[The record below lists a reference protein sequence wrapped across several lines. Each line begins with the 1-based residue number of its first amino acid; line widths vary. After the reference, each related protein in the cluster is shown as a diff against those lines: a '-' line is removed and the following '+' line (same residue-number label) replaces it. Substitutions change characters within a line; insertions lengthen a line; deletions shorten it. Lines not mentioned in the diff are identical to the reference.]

1 MAVSTVISVMMR
13 GTAIAFLLA
22 FSTAAF
28 AETVPLPRA
37 RPVIEEPKVAQ
48 IHELSPIPSDCQIRL
63 ADKADIERRPTIVG
77 PGFCGGHDMVR
88 ISAIRVGDGSKVA
101 ISPPADLRCPM
112 AQAVADFV
120 RETIVPSFA
129 PVRVTTVENFDAYSC
144 RGRNRI
150 LGAKISEHG
159 KGNAI
164 DIRAF
169 RLAGGASV
177 APTDPKASRDLRERL
192 KQEACARF
200 KTVLGPGSDGFHE
213 GHVHLDLAERRRGMS
228 MCQWEVR
235 DPPPPPTV
243 VAQVPL
249 PTPRPLQP

>member
-1 MAVSTVISVMMR
+1 VAVSAVISVMMR
-13 GTAIAFLLA
+13 GTAIVFLLA
-22 FSTAAF
+22 FGTAAF
-28 AETVPLPRA
+28 AENVPLPRA

-77 PGFCGGHDMVR
+77 PGVCGGHDMVR
-88 ISAIRVGDGSKVA
+88 ISAVRLGDGSKVA
-101 ISPPADLRCPM
+101 INPPADLRCPM
-112 AQAVADFV
+112 AQAITDFV
-120 RETIVPSFA
+120 RDTVVPSFA

-150 LGAKISEHG
+150 FGAKISEHG

-177 APTDPKASRDLRERL
+177 EPTDPKAPRDLRERL
-192 KQEACARF
+192 KREACARF

-213 GHVHLDLAERRRGMS
+213 GHVHLDLAKRRRGMS

-235 DPPPPPTV
+235 DPPPPTV

-249 PTPRPLQP
+249 PPPRPLQP

>member
-1 MAVSTVISVMMR
+1 MMR
-13 GTAIAFLLA
+13 GTAIVLLLG

-28 AETVPLPRA
+28 AEDVPLPRP

-48 IHELSPIPSDCQIRL
+48 VHELSPIPSDCQIRL
-63 ADKADIERRPTIVG
+63 ADKADVERRPTIVG
-77 PGFCGGHDMVR
+77 PGSCGGHDMVR
-88 ISAIRVGDGSKVA
+88 IKAVRVGDGSKVA
-101 ISPPADLRCPM
+101 INPPAELRCPM

-120 RETIVPSFA
+120 RETIVPGFA
-129 PVRVTTVENFDAYSC
+129 PVRVTAVENFDAYSC

-150 LGAKISEHG
+150 IGAKVSEHG

-177 APTDPKASRDLRERL
+177 EPTDPKASRDLRERL
-192 KQEACARF
+192 KREACARF

-213 GHVHLDLAERRRGMS
+213 SHVHLDLAERRRGMS
-228 MCQWEVR
+228 MCQWDVR
-235 DPPPPPTV
+235 EPPPQPTV
-243 VAQVPL
+243 VAEVPL
-249 PTPRPLQP
+249 PPRRPLQP

>member
-1 MAVSTVISVMMR
+1 MMR
-13 GTAIAFLLA
+13 GTAVIFLLA
-22 FSTAAF
+22 FSTAAL
-28 AETVPLPRA
+28 AENVPLPRA
-37 RPVIEEPKVAQ
+37 RPVPDEPKVAQ
-48 IHELSPIPSDCQIRL
+48 VHELSPIPSDCQIRL
-63 ADKADIERRPTIVG
+63 ADKAEIERRPTIVG
-77 PGFCGGHDMVR
+77 PGLCGGHDMVR
-88 ISAIRVGDGSKVA
+88 INAVRVADGSKVA
-101 ISPPADLRCPM
+101 INPPADLRCPM
-112 AQAVADFV
+112 AHAVADFV
-120 RETIVPSFA
+120 RETVVPSFA
-129 PVRVTTVENFDAYSC
+129 PVRVTTVENYDAYSC

-150 LGAKISEHG
+150 FGAKVSEHG

-177 APTDPKASRDLRERL
+177 EPTDPKASRALRERL
-192 KQEACARF
+192 KQDACARF

-213 GHVHLDLAERRRGMS
+213 GHVHFDLAERRRGMS

-249 PTPRPLQP
+249 PPRRPLQP

>member
-1 MAVSTVISVMMR
+1 MMR
-13 GTAIAFLLA
+13 GTAIVFLLA
-22 FSTAAF
+22 FSTAAL
-28 AETVPLPRA
+28 AENVPLPRA
-37 RPVIEEPKVAQ
+37 RPVAEEPKVAQ
-48 IHELSPIPSDCQIRL
+48 VHVLSPLPSDCQIRL
-63 ADKADIERRPTIVG
+63 ADKAEIERRPTIVG
-77 PGFCGGHDMVR
+77 PGVCGGHDMVR
-88 ISAIRVGDGSKVA
+88 ISAVRTADGSKVA
-101 ISPPADLRCPM
+101 INPPADLRCPM
-112 AQAVADFV
+112 AHAVADFV
-120 RETIVPSFA
+120 RETVVPSFA
-129 PVRVTTVENFDAYSC
+129 PVRVTTVENYDAYSC

-150 LGAKISEHG
+150 FGAKVSEHG

-177 APTDPKASRDLRERL
+177 EPTDPKASRGLRERL

-228 MCQWEVR
+228 MCQWDVR

-249 PTPRPLQP
+249 PLPRPLQP

>member
-1 MAVSTVISVMMR
+1 MMR
-13 GTAIAFLLA
+13 GTAIIFLLA
-22 FSTAAF
+22 FSTPAF
-28 AETVPLPRA
+28 AENVPLPRA
-37 RPVIEEPKVAQ
+37 RPAVEEPKVVQ

-63 ADKADIERRPTIVG
+63 ADKADIERRPTMVG
-77 PGFCGGHDMVR
+77 PGVCGGHDMVR
-88 ISAIRVGDGSKVA
+88 ISAVRIGDGSKVA
-101 ISPPADLRCPM
+101 INPPADLRCAM

-120 RETIVPSFA
+120 REAIVPSFA
-129 PVRVTTVENFDAYSC
+129 PVRVTAVENYDAYSC
-144 RGRNRI
+144 RGRNRVF
-150 LGAKISEHG
+150 GAKISEHG

-177 APTDPKASRDLRERL
+177 EPTDPKASRDLRERL

-213 GHVHLDLAERRRGMS
+213 GHIHLDLAERRRGYS
-228 MCQWEVR
+228 MCQWDVR

-249 PTPRPLQP
+249 PPRRPLQP

>member
-1 MAVSTVISVMMR
+1 MMR
-13 GTAIAFLLA
+13 ATAMVFLLA
-22 FSTAAF
+22 FGTAAF
-28 AETVPLPRA
+28 AEDVPLPRA
-37 RPVIEEPKVAQ
+37 RPVAEEPKVAQ
-48 IHELSPIPSDCQIRL
+48 VHELSPFPSDCQIRL
-63 ADKADIERRPTIVG
+63 ADKADIERKPTLVG
-77 PGFCGGHDMVR
+77 PGVCGGHDMVR
-88 ISAIRVGDGSKVA
+88 ISAVRLGDGSKVA
-101 ISPPADLRCPM
+101 IHPPAELRCPM

-120 RETIVPSFA
+120 RDAVVPSFA
-129 PVRVTTVENFDAYSC
+129 PVRVTSVENYDAYSC
-144 RGRNRI
+144 RGRNRVF
-150 LGAKISEHG
+150 GAKISEHG

-169 RLAGGASV
+169 RLAGGAQV
-177 APTDPKASRDLRERL
+177 EPTDPKASRDLRERL

-213 GHVHLDLAERRRGMS
+213 GHVHIDLAERRRGMS
-228 MCQWEVR
+228 MCQWDVR

>member
-1 MAVSTVISVMMR
+1 MMR
-13 GTAIAFLLA
+13 GTAIIFLLA

-28 AETVPLPRA
+28 AESVPLPRA
-37 RPVIEEPKVAQ
+37 RPVPDEPKVAEV
-48 IHELSPIPSDCQIRL
+48 HELSPIPSDCQIRL
-63 ADKADIERRPTIVG
+63 ADKAEIERRPTIVG
-77 PGFCGGHDMVR
+77 PGLCGGHDMVR
-88 ISAIRVGDGSKVA
+88 ISAIRAADGSKVA
-101 ISPPADLRCPM
+101 INPPADLRCPM
-112 AQAVADFV
+112 AHAVADFV
-120 RETIVPSFA
+120 RETVVPSFA
-129 PVRVTTVENFDAYSC
+129 PLRVTTVENYDAYSC

-150 LGAKISEHG
+150 FGAKISEHG
-159 KGNAI
+159 RGNAI

-177 APTDPKASRDLRERL
+177 EPTDPKASRGLRERL
-192 KQEACARF
+192 KHEACARF

-228 MCQWEVR
+228 MCQWDVR

-249 PTPRPLQP
+249 PPPRPIQP

>member
-1 MAVSTVISVMMR
+1 MMR

-37 RPVIEEPKVAQ
+37 RPVIEEPQVAQ
-48 IHELSPIPSDCQIRL
+48 IYELSPIPSDCQIRL
-63 ADKADIERRPTIVG
+63 ADKAYIERRPTIVG
-77 PGFCGGHDMVR
+77 PGACGGYDLVR
-88 ISAIRVGDGSKVA
+88 ITAIRVGDGSKVA
-101 ISPPADLRCPM
+101 INPPADLRCPM

-144 RGRNRI
+144 RGRNRVF
-150 LGAKISEHG
+150 GAKISEHG

-169 RLAGGASV
+169 RLAGGATV
-177 APTDPKASRDLRERL
+177 EPTDPKASRHLRERL

-249 PTPRPLQP
+249 PPRRPLQP

>member
-1 MAVSTVISVMMR
+1 MMR
-13 GTAIAFLLA
+13 GTAIIFLLA
-22 FSTAAF
+22 FSTAAS

-37 RPVIEEPKVAQ
+37 RPLADQPPVPQVAV

-63 ADKADIERRPTIVG
+63 TEKADIERRPTIVG
-77 PGFCGGHDMVR
+77 PGVCGGHDMVR
-88 ISAIRVGDGSKVA
+88 ITAVRVGSSKVA
-101 ISPPADLRCPM
+101 INPPADLRCAM
-112 AQAVADFV
+112 AHAVADFV
-120 RETIVPSFA
+120 REAVVPSFA
-129 PVRVTTVENFDAYSC
+129 PARVMTVENYDAYSC

-150 LGAKISEHG
+150 IGAKISEHG

-177 APTDPKASRDLRERL
+177 EPTDPKASRDLRERL

-213 GHVHLDLAERRRGMS
+213 GHVHIDLAERRRGMS
-228 MCQWEVR
+228 MCQWDVR

-249 PTPRPLQP
+249 PTPRPIQP

>member
-1 MAVSTVISVMMR
+1 MMR
-13 GTAIAFLLA
+13 GTAIVFLLVL
-22 FSTAAF
+22 STAAF
-28 AETVPLPRA
+28 AGDVPLPRA
-37 RPVIEEPKVAQ
+37 RPVAEEPKVAV
-48 IHELSPIPSDCQIRL
+48 IHELSPLPSDCQIRL
-63 ADKADIERRPTIVG
+63 ADKADIERKPTIVG
-77 PGFCGGHDMVR
+77 PGICGGHDMVR
-88 ISAIRVGDGSKVA
+88 ITAVRIGADSKVA
-101 ISPPADLRCPM
+101 IHPPAELRCPM
-112 AQAVADFV
+112 AHAVADFV
-120 RETIVPSFA
+120 REAIVPSFA
-129 PVRVTTVENFDAYSC
+129 PVRVTAVENFDAYSC

-150 LGAKISEHG
+150 IGAKISEHG

-177 APTDPKASRDLRERL
+177 EPTDLKASRDLRERL

-228 MCQWEVR
+228 MCQWDVR
-235 DPPPPPTV
+235 DPPPPPTL

>member
-1 MAVSTVISVMMR
+1 VAVSTVISVMMR
-13 GTAIAFLLA
+13 ATAIVLLLA

-28 AETVPLPRA
+28 AENVPLPRA
-37 RPVIEEPKVAQ
+37 RPAAEEPKVAQ

-77 PGFCGGHDMVR
+77 PGVCGGYDMVR
-88 ISAIRVGDGSKVA
+88 ITAVRVGDGSKVA
-101 ISPPADLRCPM
+101 INPPADLRCPM

-144 RGRNRI
+144 RGRNRVF
-150 LGAKISEHG
+150 GAKISEHG

-164 DIRAF
+164 DIRAI

-177 APTDPKASRDLRERL
+177 EPTDPKASRDLRERL

-228 MCQWEVR
+228 MCQWDVR
-235 DPPPPPTV
+235 DPPPPPTI

>member
-1 MAVSTVISVMMR
+1 MMR
-13 GTAIAFLLA
+13 GTAIVFLVA

-28 AETVPLPRA
+28 AENVPLPRA

-48 IHELSPIPSDCQIRL
+48 IHDLSPMPSDCQIRL
-63 ADKADIERRPTIVG
+63 ADKADVERRPTIVG
-77 PGFCGGHDMVR
+77 PGLCGGYDMVR
-88 ISAIRVGDGSKVA
+88 LNAVRVGDGSKVA
-101 ISPPADLRCPM
+101 INPPAELRCPM

-120 RETIVPSFA
+120 RETVVPGFA
-129 PVRVTTVENFDAYSC
+129 PVRVTAVENFDAYSC

-150 LGAKISEHG
+150 IGAKISEHG
-159 KGNAI
+159 RGNAI

-177 APTDPKASRDLRERL
+177 EPTDPKASRDLRERL
-192 KQEACARF
+192 KREACARF

-213 GHVHLDLAERRRGMS
+213 SHVHLDLAERRGGMS

-235 DPPPPPTV
+235 DTPPPPTV

-249 PTPRPLQP
+249 PPRRPLQP

>member
-13 GTAIAFLLA
+13 ATAIVFLLA

-28 AETVPLPRA
+28 AENVPLPRA
-37 RPVIEEPKVAQ
+37 RPVAEEPKVVQ
-48 IHELSPIPSDCQIRL
+48 IHELSPFPSDCQIRL
-63 ADKADIERRPTIVG
+63 ADKADIERNPTLVG
-77 PGFCGGHDMVR
+77 PGVCGGYDMVR
-88 ISAIRVGDGSKVA
+88 ISAVRISDGSKVA
-101 ISPPADLRCPM
+101 VNPPANLRCPM

-120 RETIVPSFA
+120 RETVVPSFA
-129 PVRVTTVENFDAYSC
+129 PVRVTAVENYDAYSC
-144 RGRNRI
+144 RGRNRVF
-150 LGAKISEHG
+150 GAKISEHG

-177 APTDPKASRDLRERL
+177 EPTDPKASRDLRERL

-213 GHVHLDLAERRRGMS
+213 GHVHLDLAERRRGYS
-228 MCQWEVR
+228 MCQWDVR

-249 PTPRPLQP
+249 PPRRPLQP